1 MDGCFPM
8 KRVCIAMKY
17 RDIFVLYVRSLLELE
32 FCGKSLLFLL
42 IYERDCCD
50 LKMTRVSIPFVELF
64 SCGKI

>member
-1 MDGCFPM
+1 MAVFAM

-42 IYERDCCD
+42 IYERDSCD
-50 LKMTRVSIPFVELF
+50 LKMTRVSIPFVELLL
-64 SCGKI
+64 CCKI